1 MARAP
6 EGVTGPAVGK
16 PGRIAPV
23 VERPAPRPLRVPQFR
38 RAPRVLGTTVQFLK
52 DVRAELNRVAWPDR
66 KTVIASSMVVVF
78 VLAVTALY
86 LTAWDWVWAKLF
98 EVLLKP

>member
-23 VERPAPRPLRVPQFR
+23 AERPAPRPLRVPQFR
-38 RAPRVLGTTVQFLK
+38 RVPRVLGTTVQFLK
-52 DVRAELNRVAWPDR
+52 EVRAELNRVAWPDR

-78 VLAVTALY
+78 VLMVTALY
-86 LTAWDWVWAKLF
+86 LTAWDWIWAKLF